1 MSDLREMNLH
11 NALNHY
17 HCSDLEQA
25 MAIAVRNLQYS
36 RISVVEYEQAIQ
48 SGRLARKPK
57 EYGDAKFNREN
68 EGHPLGQSRH
78 TRIGAADFFWKL
90 SGAVGP
96 ESIPQN
102 VVNELIQS
110 LFDCCATVRHQLTRA
125 LGRWQF
131 SDAVSSLKELAVNE
145 SESDWVREA
154 ANEAVNVHLGALSFA
169 DTRWLRDPSTPPHK
183 F

>member
-1 MSDLREMNLH
+1 MSDLREINLN

-17 HCSDLEQA
+17 NCSDVEQA
-25 MAIAVRNLQYS
+25 IEIAVRNLQY
-36 RISVVEYEQAIQ
+36 RRMSVVEYEQAIQ
-48 SGRLARKPK
+48 SAQLARKQK
-57 EYGDAKFNREN
+57 HCDDAKFNREN
-68 EGHPLGQSRH
+68 EGHPLGESRRF
-78 TRIGAADFFWKL
+78 RIEAADFFWKL

-145 SESDWVREA
+145 SDSDWVREA
-154 ANEAVNVHLGALSFA
+154 ANEAVNVHLGALSFS
-169 DTRWLRDPSTPPHK
+169 DTRWLRDPSTPSHK